1 MKNISHPNIVEMIES
16 YTSDENC
23 LNIILEF
30 CNGGD
35 LQNKIDKM
43 KKKVFKEQKVADYFF
58 QICRAVYHLHSKRIL
73 HRDLKAQNILIKN
86 DGILKLADLG

>member
-1 MKNISHPNIVEMIES
+1 MIES
-16 YTSDENC
+16 YTSDVNC

-58 QICRAVYHLHSKRIL
+58 
-73 HRDLKAQNILIKN
+73 
-86 DGILKLADLG
+86 

>member
-1 MKNISHPNIVEMIES
+1 MIES
-16 YTSDENC
+16 YKSDENC

-58 QICRAVYHLHSKRIL
+58 
-73 HRDLKAQNILIKN
+73 
-86 DGILKLADLG
+86 

>member
-16 YTSDENC
+16 YKSDENC

-58 QICRAVYHLHSKRIL
+58 
-73 HRDLKAQNILIKN
+73 
-86 DGILKLADLG
+86 